1 MRPERWRQIDRLYQA
16 ALGRDA
22 TDRGA
27 FLDEA
32 CADDEDLRREVE
44 SLLAAN
50 EKAKEAEDF
59 LNQPALE
66 VAAQAIA
73 YDHAQSVAPRKL
85 GRYQILSLL
94 GKGGMGE
101 VYLAEDP
108 RLGRKLALKLL
119 PQEFTLDRER
129 VQRFKQ
135 EARAASG
142 LNHPNIIT
150 IFEIDQVQT
159 EAGDVHF
166 IAEEFIDGQ
175 TLRQFLAVGA
185 MKLSEALDVA
195 VQVASALAE
204 AHAAGIVHRDVKPE
218 NIMLRRDGYVKVLD
232 FGLAKLTEVGSGEW
246 GVGGGERT
254 SSPTPDSPLPTPSL
268 HSDPGIMMGT
278 PRYMSPEQ
286 IRGRQVDARADIFSL
301 GVVLYEMV
309 AGRVPFDG
317 GAAGEVVAAILIN
330 EPAPLGHFAPD
341 APGALGRIVDKAL
354 AKDRERRYQS
364 AKDLLVELKGLKL
377 ELDLADKIKQTGQTG
392 QTGQAAAPIE
402 TGERQSM
409 VADAISTLLFSHP
422 APAMQA
428 YAKLE
433 PVGGAMPLNSKFY
446 IVRGADEEFRA
457 AIARQDSVVLIKG
470 ARQVGK
476 TSLLARGLQQAR
488 AAGAKVVLTDLQ
500 KLNASDLASAE
511 AFYLAL
517 ADLIADQLGLDVPPD
532 SVWNAR
538 RGPSINFER
547 YIRREALG
555 KISTPLVWGLD
566 EVDRLFTCSFGSEV
580 FGLFRSWHNERSL
593 DPAGPWQRLTM
604 AIAYATEAHL
614 FITDMNQSP
623 FNVGTRLTLEDF
635 TCPQV
640 ADLNERYGSPLKDE
654 AEVARYYSLVSGH
667 PYLARCGLQEMVV
680 RRRDLAELEAIAD
693 QEDGP
698 FGDHLRR
705 VIASLEQDPALC
717 EVARGILQ
725 GQPCP
730 TQESFYR
737 LRSAG
742 LFAGDSARY
751 VRPRCQL
758 YATYLEK
765 RLL

>member
-16 ALGRDA
+16 ALERDA
-22 TDRGA
+22 TRRGA

-32 CADDEDLRREVE
+32 CAGDEELRREVE
-44 SLLAAN
+44 SLLAAH

-59 LNQPALE
+59 LNQPALQ

-73 YDHAQSVAPRKL
+73 DDHAQSLAPRKH

-94 GKGGMGE
+94 GRGGMGE

-159 EAGDVHF
+159 EAGGVHF
-166 IAEEFIDGQ
+166 IAAEFIDGQ
-175 TLRQFLAVGA
+175 TLRQCLAGGA
-185 MKLSEALDVA
+185 MRLSEALDVA

-204 AHAAGIVHRDVKPE
+204 AHAAGIVHRDIKPE

-232 FGLAKLTEVGSGEW
+232 FGLAKLTEVAS
-246 GVGGGERT
+246 GERT
-254 SSPTPDSPLPTPSL
+254 PSPTPDSPLPTPL
-268 HSDPGIMMGT
+268 LRSDPGIMMGT

-286 IRGRQVDARADIFSL
+286 IRGMQVDARADIFSL

-317 GAAGEVVAAILIN
+317 GAAGEVIAAILIH
-330 EPAPLGHFAPD
+330 EPAPLGRCAPD
-341 APGALGRIVDKAL
+341 APGAIGRIVDKAL

-364 AKDLLVELKGLKL
+364 AKDLLIELKGLRL
-377 ELDLADKIKQTGQTG
+377 ELELADKLK
-392 QTGQAAAPIE
+392 QTGQAATPIE
-402 TGERQSM
+402 AGERQPM
-409 VADAISTLLFSHP
+409 IADAINTLLLSHP
-422 APAMQA
+422 PPAGDA
-428 YAKLE
+428 HTKLE

-446 IVRGADEEFRA
+446 IVRDADEEFRS
-457 AIARQDSVVLIKG
+457 AIARQDSIVLIKG

-500 KLNASDLASAE
+500 KLNASDLVSAE

-517 ADLIADQLGLDVPPD
+517 ADLIADQLGLDVAPD
-532 SVWNAR
+532 AVWNAR

-555 KISTPLVWGLD
+555 NIATPLVWGLD

-680 RRRDLAELEAIAD
+680 KRRDLAALETIAD
-693 QEDGP
+693 REDGP

-717 EVARGILQ
+717 EVACGLLQ

>member
-1 MRPERWRQIDRLYQA
+1 MA
-16 ALGRDA
+16 
-22 TDRGA
+22 
-27 FLDEA
+27 
-32 CADDEDLRREVE
+32 EV
-44 SLLAAN
+44 
-50 EKAKEAEDF
+50 
-59 LNQPALE
+59 
-66 VAAQAIA
+66 
-73 YDHAQSVAPRKL
+73 H
-85 GRYQILSLL
+85 
-94 GKGGMGE
+94 
-101 VYLAEDP
+101 LAEEP
-108 RLGRKLALKLL
+108 RLGQKLAFKLL

-129 VQRFKQ
+129 VRRFEQ
-135 EARAASG
+135 EARAASA

-175 TLRQFLAVGA
+175 TLRQCLAGGA
-185 MKLSEALDVA
+185 ARLSEALDVA

-204 AHAAGIVHRDVKPE
+204 AHAAGIVHRDIKPE

-232 FGLAKLTEVGSGEW
+232 FGLAKLTEAESGEW
-246 GVGGGERT
+246 GVGSGERT
-254 SSPTPDSPLPTPSL
+254 PPPTSDSPLPTPPL
-268 HSDPGIMMGT
+268 RSDPGIMLGT
-278 PRYMSPEQ
+278 PHYMSPEQ
-286 IRGRQVDARADIFSL
+286 IRGKQVDARADIFSL

-317 GAAGEVVAAILIN
+317 GAAGEVVAAILN
-330 EPAPLGHFAPD
+330 HEPAPLGRGAPD

-354 AKDRERRYQS
+354 AKDRERRYQA
-364 AKDLLVELKGLKL
+364 AKDLLVDLKGLKL
-377 ELDLADKIKQTGQTG
+377 ELELADKIKQAG
-392 QTGQAAAPIE
+392 QTGQAATPIE
-402 TGERQSM
+402 AGGRQPM
-409 VADAISTLLFSHP
+409 VADTINTLLLSHP
-422 APAMQA
+422 AQA
-428 YAKLE
+428 ARSYTMLE
-433 PVGGAMPLNSKFY
+433 PVGGAMPLDSKFY
-446 IVRGADEEFRA
+446 IVRDADEEFRA
-457 AIARQDSVVLIKG
+457 AIARQDSIVLIKG

-476 TSLLARGLQQAR
+476 TSLLARGLQEAR

-517 ADLIADQLGLDVPPD
+517 ADLISDQLGLDVTPD

-555 KISTPLVWGLD
+555 KTSTPLVWGLD
-566 EVDRLFTCSFGSEV
+566 EVDRLFNCGFGSEV

-623 FNVGTRLTLEDF
+623 FNVGTRLTLDDF
-635 TCPQV
+635 TCSQV

-654 AEVARYYSLVSGH
+654 GEVARYYSLVSGH
-667 PYLARCGLQEMVV
+667 PYLARCGLQEMVA
-680 RRRDLAELEAIAD
+680 RRRDLAALETIAD
-693 QEDGP
+693 REDGP

-717 EVARGILQ
+717 EVARGLLQ

-730 TQESFYR
+730 SQESFYR

>member
-1 MRPERWRQIDRLYQA
+1 
-16 ALGRDA
+16 
-22 TDRGA
+22 
-27 FLDEA
+27 
-32 CADDEDLRREVE
+32 
-44 SLLAAN
+44 
-50 EKAKEAEDF
+50 
-59 LNQPALE
+59 
-66 VAAQAIA
+66 
-73 YDHAQSVAPRKL
+73 
-85 GRYQILSLL
+85 
-94 GKGGMGE
+94 
-101 VYLAEDP
+101 
-108 RLGRKLALKLL
+108 
-119 PQEFTLDRER
+119 
-129 VQRFKQ
+129 
-135 EARAASG
+135 
-142 LNHPNIIT
+142 
-150 IFEIDQVQT
+150 
-159 EAGDVHF
+159 
-166 IAEEFIDGQ
+166 
-175 TLRQFLAVGA
+175 
-185 MKLSEALDVA
+185 
-195 VQVASALAE
+195 
-204 AHAAGIVHRDVKPE
+204 
-218 NIMLRRDGYVKVLD
+218 
-232 FGLAKLTEVGSGEW
+232 
-246 GVGGGERT
+246 
-254 SSPTPDSPLPTPSL
+254 
-268 HSDPGIMMGT
+268 
-278 PRYMSPEQ
+278 
-286 IRGRQVDARADIFSL
+286 
-301 GVVLYEMV
+301 
-309 AGRVPFDG
+309 
-317 GAAGEVVAAILIN
+317 
-330 EPAPLGHFAPD
+330 
-341 APGALGRIVDKAL
+341 
-354 AKDRERRYQS
+354 
-364 AKDLLVELKGLKL
+364 
-377 ELDLADKIKQTGQTG
+377 
-392 QTGQAAAPIE
+392 
-402 TGERQSM
+402 
-409 VADAISTLLFSHP
+409 
-422 APAMQA
+422 
-428 YAKLE
+428 
-433 PVGGAMPLNSKFY
+433 MPLNSKFY
-446 IVRGADEEFRA
+446 IVRGADEEFRS
-457 AIARQDSVVLIKG
+457 AIARQDSIVLIKG

-476 TSLLARGLQQAR
+476 PSLPARGLQQAR

-517 ADLIADQLGLDVPPD
+517 ADLIADQLGLDVAPD

>member
-16 ALGRDA
+16 ALERDA
-22 TDRGA
+22 TRRGA

-32 CADDEDLRREVE
+32 CAGDEELRREVE

-59 LNQPALE
+59 LNQPALQ
-66 VAAQAIA
+66 VAAKAIA
-73 YDHAQSVAPRKL
+73 DDHAQSLAPRKL

-94 GKGGMGE
+94 GRGGMGE

-159 EAGDVHF
+159 EAGDGHF

-175 TLRQFLAVGA
+175 TLRQCLAGCA

-246 GVGGGERT
+246 GVESGERT
-254 SSPTPDSPLPTPSL
+254 PSPTPDSPLPTPPL
-268 HSDPGIMMGT
+268 LSDPGIMMGT

-317 GAAGEVVAAILIN
+317 DAAGEVVAAILIH
-330 EPAPLGHFAPD
+330 EPAPLGHYAPD
-341 APGALGRIVDKAL
+341 APGALGRIVNKAL
-354 AKDRERRYQS
+354 AKDREQRYQS

-377 ELDLADKIKQTGQTG
+377 ELDLADKLK
-392 QTGQAAAPIE
+392 QTGQAATPIE
-402 TGERQSM
+402 TGERLSM
-409 VADAISTLLFSHP
+409 VADAINTLLLSHP
-422 APAMQA
+422 APATHA
-428 YAKLE
+428 HTKLE
-433 PVGGAMPLNSKFY
+433 PVGGAMPLNSKFC
-446 IVRGADEEFRA
+446 IVSGCDWEIRWGVERRES
-457 AIARQDSVVLIKG
+457 IVLIKG

-517 ADLIADQLGLDVPPD
+517 ADLIADQLGLDVAPD
-532 SVWNAR
+532 AVWNSR

-593 DPAGPWQRLTM
+593 
-604 AIAYATEAHL
+604 
-614 FITDMNQSP
+614 
-623 FNVGTRLTLEDF
+623 
-635 TCPQV
+635 
-640 ADLNERYGSPLKDE
+640 
-654 AEVARYYSLVSGH
+654 
-667 PYLARCGLQEMVV
+667 
-680 RRRDLAELEAIAD
+680 
-693 QEDGP
+693 
-698 FGDHLRR
+698 
-705 VIASLEQDPALC
+705 
-717 EVARGILQ
+717 
-725 GQPCP
+725 
-730 TQESFYR
+730 
-737 LRSAG
+737 
-742 LFAGDSARY
+742 
-751 VRPRCQL
+751 
-758 YATYLEK
+758 
-765 RLL
+765 

>member
-1 MRPERWRQIDRLYQA
+1 
-16 ALGRDA
+16 
-22 TDRGA
+22 
-27 FLDEA
+27 
-32 CADDEDLRREVE
+32 
-44 SLLAAN
+44 
-50 EKAKEAEDF
+50 
-59 LNQPALE
+59 
-66 VAAQAIA
+66 
-73 YDHAQSVAPRKL
+73 
-85 GRYQILSLL
+85 
-94 GKGGMGE
+94 MGE

-108 RLGRKLALKLL
+108 RLGRKLALKFL
-119 PQEFTLDRER
+119 PQGFTMDRER

-135 EARAASG
+135 EARAASA

-150 IFEIDQVQT
+150 IFEIDQID
-159 EAGDVHF
+159 GVHF
-166 IAEEFIDGQ
+166 IAAEFIDGQ
-175 TLRQFLAVGA
+175 TLRQCLANGA
-185 MKLSEALDVA
+185 APLSEALDVA

-204 AHAAGIVHRDVKPE
+204 AHAAGIVHRDIKPE

-232 FGLAKLTEVGSGEW
+232 FGLAKLIEPLSTGA
-246 GVGGGERT
+246 T
-254 SSPTPDSPLPTPSL
+254 SFNGADSSSRDF
-268 HSDPGIMMGT
+268 HSDPGVMMGT

-309 AGRVPFDG
+309 AGQVPFDG
-317 GAAGEVVAAILIN
+317 GAAGEVVAAILN
-330 EPAPLGHFAPD
+330 HEPAPLDRCAPD
-341 APGALGRIVDKAL
+341 APAELARIVNKAL
-354 AKDRERRYQS
+354 AKDREQRYQA

-377 ELDLADKIKQTGQTG
+377 ELELADKIKQTRQTG
-392 QTGQAAAPIE
+392 HAATSIE
-402 TGERQSM
+402 AGERQPM
-409 VADAISTLLFSHP
+409 VADAINTLLLSQT
-422 APAMQA
+422 APATRAHTM
-428 YAKLE
+428 LE
-433 PVGGAMPLNSKFY
+433 PVGGAMPLDSKFY
-446 IVRGADEEFRA
+446 IVRAADEEFHA
-457 AIARQDSVVLIKG
+457 AIARQDSIVLIKG

-500 KLNASDLASAE
+500 KLNTSDLASAE
-511 AFYLAL
+511 TFYLAL
-517 ADLIADQLGLDVPPD
+517 AGLIADQLGLDVAPD
-532 SVWNAR
+532 AVWNTR

-547 YIRREALG
+547 YIRREALSQ
-555 KISTPLVWGLD
+555 ISTPLVWGLD

-593 DPAGPWQRLTM
+593 DPQGPWQRLTM

-623 FNVGTRLTLEDF
+623 FNVGTRLALEDF

-693 QEDGP
+693 REDGP

-705 VIASLEQDPALC
+705 VIASLEQDPALR

-742 LFAGDSARY
+742 LFAGDSARD

-758 YATYLEK
+758 YTTYLEK

>member
-16 ALGRDA
+16 ALERDA
-22 TDRGA
+22 TRRGA

-32 CADDEDLRREVE
+32 CAGDEELRREVE
-44 SLLAAN
+44 SLLAAH

-59 LNQPALE
+59 LNQPALQ
-66 VAAQAIA
+66 VAAEAMAHDQ
-73 YDHAQSVAPRKL
+73 AQSLAGRKL

-94 GKGGMGE
+94 GRGGMGE

-175 TLRQFLAVGA
+175 TLRQCLAGCA

-246 GVGGGERT
+246 GVGNGERT
-254 SSPTPDSPLPTPSL
+254 PSPAPDSPLPTPSL
-268 HSDPGIMMGT
+268 RSDPGIMMGT

-317 GAAGEVVAAILIN
+317 DAAGEVVAAILIH
-330 EPAPLGHFAPD
+330 EPAPLGDYAHD
-341 APGALGRIVDKAL
+341 APGALGRIVNKAL
-354 AKDRERRYQS
+354 AKDREQRYQS

-392 QTGQAAAPIE
+392 QAATPIE
-402 TGERQSM
+402 AGERQSM
-409 VADAISTLLFSHP
+409 IADAINTLLLSHP
-422 APAMQA
+422 APATHA
-428 YAKLE
+428 HAKLE

-457 AIARQDSVVLIKG
+457 AIARQDSIVLIKG

-517 ADLIADQLGLDVPPD
+517 ADL
-532 SVWNAR
+532 
-538 RGPSINFER
+538 
-547 YIRREALG
+547 
-555 KISTPLVWGLD
+555 
-566 EVDRLFTCSFGSEV
+566 
-580 FGLFRSWHNERSL
+580 
-593 DPAGPWQRLTM
+593 
-604 AIAYATEAHL
+604 
-614 FITDMNQSP
+614 
-623 FNVGTRLTLEDF
+623 
-635 TCPQV
+635 
-640 ADLNERYGSPLKDE
+640 
-654 AEVARYYSLVSGH
+654 
-667 PYLARCGLQEMVV
+667 
-680 RRRDLAELEAIAD
+680 
-693 QEDGP
+693 
-698 FGDHLRR
+698 
-705 VIASLEQDPALC
+705 
-717 EVARGILQ
+717 
-725 GQPCP
+725 
-730 TQESFYR
+730 
-737 LRSAG
+737 
-742 LFAGDSARY
+742 
-751 VRPRCQL
+751 
-758 YATYLEK
+758 
-765 RLL
+765 

>member
-1 MRPERWRQIDRLYQA
+1 MRPERWRQIDRLYQS
-16 ALGRDA
+16 ALERDA
-22 TDRGA
+22 TERGA
-27 FLDEA
+27 FLDGV
-32 CADDEDLRREVE
+32 CGGDEELRREVE
-44 SLLAAN
+44 SLLAAH

-59 LNQPALE
+59 LNQPAMQ
-66 VAAQAIA
+66 VAAQVIA
-73 YDHAQSVAPRKL
+73 DDQAQSPTPRKL

-94 GKGGMGE
+94 GRGGMGE

-129 VQRFKQ
+129 VRRFKQ

-150 IFEIDQVQT
+150 IFEIDQIQT
-159 EAGDVHF
+159 EAGGVHF
-166 IAEEFIDGQ
+166 IAAEFIDGQ
-175 TLRQFLAVGA
+175 TLRQCLAGGA

-204 AHAAGIVHRDVKPE
+204 AHAAGIVHRDIKPE

-232 FGLAKLTEVGSGEW
+232 FGLAKLIEPLSTGD
-246 GVGGGERT
+246 T
-254 SSPTPDSPLPTPSL
+254 SFKCQDSSL
-268 HSDPGIMMGT
+268 REFHSDPGIMMGT

-317 GAAGEVVAAILIN
+317 GAAGEVIAAVLN
-330 EPAPLGHFAPD
+330 HEPSPLSRCAPD
-341 APGALGRIVDKAL
+341 APAELGRIVDKSL
-354 AKDRERRYQS
+354 AKDREQRYQS
-364 AKDLLVELKGLKL
+364 AKNLLAELKGLKL
-377 ELDLADKIKQTGQTG
+377 ELELADKLK
-392 QTGQAAAPIE
+392 QTGQAATPIE
-402 TGERQSM
+402 AGERQPM
-409 VADAISTLLFSHP
+409 VADAISTLLLSHP
-422 APAMQA
+422 PPAGDA
-428 YAKLE
+428 HTNLE

-446 IVRGADEEFRA
+446 IVRGTDEEFRV
-457 AIARQDSVVLIKG
+457 AIARQDSIVLIKG

-517 ADLIADQLGLDVPPD
+517 ADLIADQLGLDVAPD
-532 SVWNAR
+532 AVWNAR

-555 KISTPLVWGLD
+555 KIATPLVWGLD

-635 TCPQV
+635 TCPQL

-693 QEDGP
+693 REDGP

-705 VIASLEQDPALC
+705 VIASLEQDPALR

>member
-16 ALGRDA
+16 ALERGA
-22 TDRGA
+22 TERGA

-32 CADDEDLRREVE
+32 CARDEELRREVE
-44 SLLAAN
+44 SMLAAH

-59 LNQPALE
+59 LNQPALQ

-73 YDHAQSVAPRKL
+73 DDQAQSLAPRKL
-85 GRYQILSLL
+85 GRYEILSLL
-94 GKGGMGE
+94 GRGGMGE

-129 VQRFKQ
+129 VLRFKQ

-159 EAGDVHF
+159 EAGGIHF

-175 TLRQFLAVGA
+175 TLRQCLAGGA
-185 MKLSEALDVA
+185 MKLSEVLDVA
-195 VQVASALAE
+195 VQVTSALAE
-204 AHAAGIVHRDVKPE
+204 AHSAGIVHRDIKPE

-232 FGLAKLTEVGSGEW
+232 FGLAKLTEVES
-246 GVGGGERT
+246 GERT
-254 SSPTPDSPLPTPSL
+254 PSPTPDSPLPTPPL

-286 IRGRQVDARADIFSL
+286 IRGKQIDARADIFSL

-317 GAAGEVVAAILIN
+317 GAAGEVVAAILN
-330 EPAPLGHFAPD
+330 HEPAPLSRCAREAP
-341 APGALGRIVDKAL
+341 AELARIVDKAL
-354 AKDRERRYQS
+354 AKDREQRYQS
-364 AKDLLVELKGLKL
+364 AKNLLVELKGLKL
-377 ELDLADKIKQTGQTG
+377 ELELADKLKQA
-392 QTGQAAAPIE
+392 GQAATPIE
-402 TGERQSM
+402 AGKRQPIA
-409 VADAISTLLFSHP
+409 ADAINTLLLSHP
-422 APAMQA
+422 PPAGDA
-428 YAKLE
+428 HIKLE

-446 IVRGADEEFRA
+446 IVRGADDEFRA
-457 AIARQDSVVLIKG
+457 AIARQDSIVLIKG

-500 KLNASDLASAE
+500 KLNASDLVSAE

-517 ADLIADQLGLDVPPD
+517 ADLIADQIGLDVAPD
-532 SVWNAR
+532 AVWNAR

-635 TCPQV
+635 TCSQV

-654 AEVARYYSLVSGH
+654 AEVGRYYSLVSGH

-680 RRRDLAELEAIAD
+680 RRRDLAGLEAIAD